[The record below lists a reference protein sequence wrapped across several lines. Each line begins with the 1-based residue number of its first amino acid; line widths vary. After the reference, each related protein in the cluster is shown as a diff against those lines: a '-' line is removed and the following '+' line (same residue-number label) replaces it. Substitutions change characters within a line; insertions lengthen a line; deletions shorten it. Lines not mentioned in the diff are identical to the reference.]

1 MTRLLKNVT
10 LVLRSDGAAVFTG
23 DSLQSCQVH
32 STLHDFEWY
41 VGWVGEEFCIEGQ
54 EGWSVKG
61 KKSGFSK
68 LMSFVKSSLMSDTK
82 YYSMTSINLNIKE
95 KLNQGKLITC
105 GFSRLPVAD

>member
-1 MTRLLKNVT
+1 MTLNDML
-10 LVLRSDGAAVFTG
+10 GAG
-23 DSLQSCQVH
+23 GG
-32 STLHDFEWY
+32 Y
-41 VGWVGEEFCIEGQ
+41 CIEGQ
-54 EGWSVKG
+54 IGWSEKG
-61 KKSGFSK
+61 KKLGFSK